1 MKTLPALTVLK
12 VVDNPDDTAT
22 IEFGYEEDFELLVAQ
37 QLKVE
42 KPTQEQMSK
51 FILEMLEN
59 AIKEENNWSIA
70 KTQKSEK
77 ENAG

>member
-12 VVDNPDDTAT
+12 VTDHPDDTAT

-59 AIKEENNWSIA
+59 AVKKENNWSIA
-70 KTQKSEK
+70 ETPKIKK
-77 ENAG
+77 ESAG